1 MVDVVISYR
10 LEILAVAPRVSAL
23 AGCYTNGPLMVRGV
37 PMFVAQWD
45 PLKGLTKPIH
55 DTCPLWVKLHN
66 VPLVAFNKEGISRIA
81 SALGVPKQMDACTAS
96 ICDNAW
102 GRPGFAKVLVEIWAV
117 GKLKR
122 EIELVIP
129 NPSGGEGSVVTIK
142 VEYVWE
148 PVQCSHCLVFGHKVD
163 MCARATKIQPQTKKN
178 NKVDSEGFVTVER
191 RQWKPKQA
199 DKPSSSGTSN
209 ARGQGATVGTSSVTL
224 LPNTSGVDSVKH
236 SEDSAKLTEMSDLH
250 SAGSAKPSEGLVTPN
265 EDSAKPS
272 QGAAKPKEG
281 SATPSEV
288 PARPSDVLDDTLDA
302 WDQLADPP
310 EFSMPLKTDFVRTSR
325 GVPEGSFRPPVNTV
339 PKFTARRGQFV
350 PNPKTTTVDSAA
362 ANVFSPLANLG
373 DKEAGGGDSAASSGV
388 AVNKGKGSA
397 DRTSSGSKGGRGGPK
412 DGKGG
417 KLMIHTACWNIRG
430 LNAPEKQREVKS
442 FLRIHSINFFAVL
455 ESHLSSQSLVSVV
468 NNVFGHW
475 SWVSNQNVSLH
486 GTRIIL
492 AWDLAY
498 MDVMVLESHAQFM
511 HCEIRLRGDVNPWF
525 CSVVYGANNSVLR
538 RELWSGLRKF
548 RAILGNKPW
557 VLMGDFNSMLFPH
570 DALGGVSR
578 RNVDMVEFFE
588 CVEDIEVFD
597 VSYTGIQHTWCQ
609 KPRDETGLRRKLD
622 RILANVEFTGR
633 FDDAR
638 ARFHPRGISDHSPG
652 VLMFK
657 GGKRRR
663 RFGFKFDNFL
673 VDHPLFIPTVQ
684 QAWEVHVEGT
694 FMYRITTRLK
704 SLKEPLRKLRR
715 SYGNLTVKVADL
727 KVELDVIQLACD
739 LDPFNVELK
748 EDLEALRV
756 AYLQACRDECV
767 CMKQR
772 AKVQWLNEADSN
784 TRFYHN
790 VVKERRHSNQVR
802 SVCNSDGV
810 YVHDDEVPYAFI
822 EHLKGFLGTADVSL
836 DPVIPQASFQNKLS
850 LTEALHMIR
859 PITDSDIRDAMFQ
872 IGIDKAPGSDGFTS
886 QFFKAAWG
894 IVGRDVTVA
903 IHNFF
908 YRGRLAKELNHTLIC
923 LLPKTPNASSVSD
936 FRPISCCSVLY
947 KCISKVVVNRMKPFL
962 DGLVDRSQSAFIP
975 GRRIVDNILMAH
987 ELVVGYH
994 LNVGDPRCA
1003 FKIDLRKAYDM
1014 VDWRFLVRMLE
1025 GFGFHPVLVSWIRE
1039 MVSTTTFSVVVN
1051 GESWGHF
1058 PGKRGIRQGDLLP
1071 VWRFLFSFIKLPGRN
1086 SFQKKGDPLSPYLFT
1101 LVMEGFAM
1109 IFKQCIAEASQFIH
1123 HPGCSDIALTHLCFA
1138 DDLFVFTGGDVAS
1151 VEVLKK
1157 ALFLL
1162 RNGLSPNLTK
1172 SDVFFGNVAESE
1184 KQAILTCLPF
1194 RMGSFPIRYLGVPLS
1209 PVYLKVS
1216 DYGGLISR
1224 VKQRV
1229 QNWKMKSLSFGGR
1242 RQLVISVLQSLQLYW
1257 MAIFVFPSSV
1267 IHELEAIL
1275 RSFLWAQGDEV
1286 QGKCRIAWSVV
1297 CQPRECGGLGFKD
1310 LATWNRALIAKN
1322 LWDIIA
1328 VRPTLW
1334 VSWVRN
1340 LLNHANFWIVRKS
1353 NNWSWVLRKMMDL
1366 RNIIRPHLAVAI
1378 GDGRDTH
1385 AWEDTCL
1392 DCGPLVTLI
1401 SYRHIHRQGFD
1412 TSTTV
1417 REFIDTVGG
1426 NWPNEWVE
1434 RHPPIANLPL
1444 PTIVDGALDSVSW
1457 RARNGSMEVFSVSTA
1472 YDSLVPPS
1480 TIVPWTRTVWFSG
1493 HIPKH
1498 AFCLWLA
1505 CWNRLPT
1512 QDRLVLWKHEP
1523 PDWKCS
1529 LCGLCL
1535 DSHQHLF
1542 FECSYAATV
1551 WSQITNAIG
1560 WLDAPGTWNEIMGA
1574 LIGPSPPKKFICKIA
1589 LAASVYMI
1597 WKERNRRIFTSERRT
1612 EIVCAKDTI
1621 DIIMLRNAWK
1631 RMRKHTRCHICVSV
1645 LVLVMDGVYL
1655 QGPILRP
1662 EHYRDGT
1669 EILKKYVRHAIT
1681 LARVTDY
1688 QLAIESRQP
1697 KVNLLRPNLLVS
1709 GIDAYSPYMPTRIP
1723 EHGVLYI
1730 TRKKKE
1736 RRFMRFG
1743 ELAKFCD
1750 GTLLYVYNGMQS
1762 RLLADE
1768 IPGRRIIDGKGKIL
1782 EAMRLIERK
1791 HLKRLMYR
1799 RVEAAMQMRARIIDE
1814 WEEYLQMSKW
1824 EPALEIPPPF

>member
-1 MVDVVISYR
+1 MGFEDIFGEAIPQPNRKSVFDRLSGNADIPVNKKEEGGKCFAEVVGKTDSDVLSLFP
-10 LEILAVAPRVSAL
+10 LENKVHSRVVLPMELTKEAMKVHHTTLYGYFLGSRIPFPVVEGYVKQLWGKFGFVQAMMNNNGIMFFKFNDLGGCSQVL
-23 AGCYTNGPLMVRGV
+23 AGGPLMIRGV

-55 DTCPLWVKLHN
+55 TTCPLWVKLHDI
-66 VPLVAFNKEGISRIA
+66 PLVAFNKEGISRIA

-96 ICDNAW
+96 MCDKAW
-102 GRPGFAKVLVEIWAV
+102 GRPGFAKVLVEVWAI
-117 GKLKR
+117 GELKR
-122 EIELVIP
+122 ELEVVIP
-129 NPSGGEGSVVTIK
+129 NPEGGEGSVVTIK
-142 VEYVWE
+142 VEYIWE
-148 PVQCSHCLVFGHKVD
+148 PVQCSHCLVFGHKLNV
-163 MCARATKIQPQTKKN
+163 CTRVPKVQSQIKKN
-178 NKVDSEGFVTVER
+178 SKVDSEGFVTVER
-191 RQWKPKQA
+191 KQWKPKQT

-209 ARGQGATVGTSSVTL
+209 VGDQGATVGSAKVTIV
-224 LPNTSGVDSVKH
+224 PNTSGSAVVKP
-236 SEDSAKLTEMSDLH
+236 SAKLPGVSDLPTGD
-250 SAGSAKPSEGLVTPN
+250 STKPDEGLVTPN
-265 EDSAKPS
+265 EGSARPSQVSAKLKEGETTHFEVPAKPS
-272 QGAAKPKEG
+272 
-281 SATPSEV
+281 
-288 PARPSDVLDDTLDA
+288 DVVDDTLDA
-302 WDQLADPP
+302 WDQFADPP
-310 EFSMPLKTDFVRTSR
+310 EFTMPLKTDFVRTSR

-350 PNPKTTTVDSAA
+350 PNPKTNTVDSATT
-362 ANVFSPLANLG
+362 NVFSPLANLV
-373 DKEAGGGDSAASSGV
+373 DKDAGGGDSSSGV
-388 AVNKGKGSA
+388 ASNKGKGSA
-397 DRTSSGSKGGRGGPK
+397 DRTSSGSKGGRGGPR
-412 DGKGG
+412 DGKAYYS
-417 KLMIHTACWNIRG
+417 MIHAACWNIRG

-442 FLRIHSINFFAVL
+442 FLRVHSVSLFAVL
-455 ESHLSSQSLVSVV
+455 ESHLSSLSLGSVV
-468 NNVFGHW
+468 SNVFGHW

-486 GTRIIL
+486 DTRIIL
-492 AWDLAY
+492 AWDSAY

-511 HCEIRLRGDVNPWF
+511 HCEIRLRGDMHSWY
-525 CSVVYGANNSVLR
+525 CSIVYGANNSVLR

-578 RNVDMVEFFE
+578 RNADMTEFFE

-597 VSYTGIQHTWCQ
+597 ISYTGVQHTWCQ
-609 KPRDETGLRRKLD
+609 KPKDETGLRRKLD

-652 VLMFK
+652 VLTFK
-657 GGKRRR
+657 GGKRSR
-663 RFGFKFDNFL
+663 RFGFKFENFL
-673 VDHPLFIPTVQ
+673 VDHPLFIHTVQ
-684 QAWEVHVEGT
+684 QAWDVHVEGT

-715 SYGNLTVKVADL
+715 SYGNLTQKVADL

-739 LDPFNVELK
+739 MDPFNVELK

-756 AYLQACRDECV
+756 AYLQACRDEFLSI
-767 CMKQR
+767 KQR

-822 EHLKGFLGTADVSL
+822 EHLKGFMGTEDPSL
-836 DPVIPQASFQNKLS
+836 DPVILQASFQNKLS
-850 LTEALHMIR
+850 LTDALFMIR

-872 IGIDKAPGSDGFTS
+872 IGTDKAPGSDGFTS
-886 QFFKAAWG
+886 QFFRAAWG

-947 KCISKVVVNRMKPFL
+947 KCISKVVVNRIKPFL

-994 LNVGDPRCA
+994 LNVGEPRCA

-1014 VDWRFLVRMLE
+1014 VDWRFLVYMLE

-1039 MVSTTTFSVVVN
+1039 MVSTTTYSVIVN

-1058 PGKRGIRQGDLLP
+1058 PGKRGIRQGD
-1071 VWRFLFSFIKLPGRN
+1071 
-1086 SFQKKGDPLSPYLFT
+1086 PLSPYLFT
-1101 LVMEGFAM
+1101 LIMEGFAM
-1109 IFKQCIAEASQFIH
+1109 IFKQCIEEASQFKH

-1157 ALFLL
+1157 ALFLFEK
-1162 RNGLSPNLTK
+1162 RSGLSPNLTK
-1172 SDVFFGNVAESE
+1172 SDVFFGN
-1184 KQAILTCLPF
+1184 AILTCLPF

-1209 PVYLKVS
+1209 PVFLKVS

-1224 VKQRV
+1224 VKQRI
-1229 QNWKMKSLSFGGR
+1229 QNWKMKALSFGGR

-1267 IHELEAIL
+1267 IHELEVAL
-1275 RSFLWAQGDEV
+1275 RSFLWAQGDAV

-1310 LATWNRALIAKN
+1310 LTTWNRALIAKN
-1322 LWDIIA
+1322 LWDIIV

-1353 NNWSWVLRKMMDL
+1353 NTWSWVLRKMMDL
-1366 RNIIRPHLAVAI
+1366 RNFIRPHITVTI
-1378 GDGRDTH
+1378 GDGRNTH
-1385 AWEDTCL
+1385 AWEDTWL

-1417 REFIDTVGG
+1417 QDFLLTVGG

-1444 PTIVDGALDSVSW
+1444 PTIVDGALDSVLW
-1457 RARNGSMEVFSVSTA
+1457 RARNGSLEVFSVSKA
-1472 YDSLVPPS
+1472 YDSLVPSP
-1480 TIVPWTRTVWFSG
+1480 TIVPWTRSVWFSG

-1505 CWNRLPT
+1505 YWNRLPT
-1512 QDRLVLWKHEP
+1512 QDRLVLWKQEP

-1551 WSQITNAIG
+1551 WFQITNAIG
-1560 WLDAPGTWNEIMGA
+1560 WLDAPGTWNEIVGA

-1589 LAASVYMI
+1589 IAAAVYMI

-1612 EIVCAKDTI
+1612 EIMCAKDTI
-1621 DIIMLRNAWK
+1621 EIIMLRNAWK
-1631 RMRKHTRCHICVSV
+1631 RMRKHT
-1645 LVLVMDGVYL
+1645 
-1655 QGPILRP
+1655 
-1662 EHYRDGT
+1662 
-1669 EILKKYVRHAIT
+1669 
-1681 LARVTDY
+1681 
-1688 QLAIESRQP
+1688 
-1697 KVNLLRPNLLVS
+1697 
-1709 GIDAYSPYMPTRIP
+1709 
-1723 EHGVLYI
+1723 I
-1730 TRKKKE
+1730 TRHV
-1736 RRFMRFG
+1736 G
-1743 ELAKFCD
+1743 
-1750 GTLLYVYNGMQS
+1750 
-1762 RLLADE
+1762 
-1768 IPGRRIIDGKGKIL
+1768 
-1782 EAMRLIERK
+1782 
-1791 HLKRLMYR
+1791 
-1799 RVEAAMQMRARIIDE
+1799 
-1814 WEEYLQMSKW
+1814 
-1824 EPALEIPPPF
+1824 